1 MLRKFAAALLATAL
15 IAGPALAQTGTK
27 VPGNAGSTTAPAAA
41 VPAAPAAA
49 STTGAKA
56 QTKAASTVKSTKTAS
71 HVRKHVRKHLAR
83 GKTTTMKQARHV
95 KSTKTHHIRAAKSHA
110 RVGVKTAKL
119 PATRNSTN

>member
-15 IAGPALAQTGTK
+15 IAGPALAQTSTQA
-27 VPGNAGSTTAPAAA
+27 PGNAGSTAAPAA
-41 VPAAPAAA
+41 AAA
-49 STTGAKA
+49 STTGAKV

-71 HVRKHVRKHLAR
+71 HIRKHVRKHLAR

-95 KSTKTHHIRAAKSHA
+95 KSTKTHQIRAAKSHA